1 MLPPAYSGHPLLP
14 ALASRRGHL
23 IVALALGAALQLSGC
38 SAQTDADAK
47 NAKPPEGVPV
57 MVAEASRETVPV
69 RVEGIGN
76 VEALASVSV
85 KSRIDGQI
93 VKVHF
98 RDGAAVVQG
107 QVLFE
112 IDPRPALAQ
121 LRQAEANLAKDVAL
135 LQRAR
140 EQDARYQD
148 LLQKKFVSPE
158 AYAQIKSNLDS
169 AQASVEADRAAVEI
183 ARLQVE
189 YATIHAPIGGR
200 AGRILIQQGN
210 LVKANDTSA
219 LVVINQLSPIYV
231 NFSVPEQ
238 YLEDIRRA
246 MAAGPR
252 EVDVSATGA
261 DGKTFHA
268 VGRLSFID
276 NLVDTAT
283 GTVKLRAS
291 VPNADAMLW
300 PGQFVH
306 ASLTLGEQG
315 NALVVPSEA
324 VQTGPKGTYVFVID
338 SESKAQIRP
347 VTVERAAGDATV
359 IAKGL
364 GGGEKVVVDGQSRL
378 LPGVRVVIKPAQ
390 KAS

>member
-14 ALASRRGHL
+14 ALAGRRGRL
-23 IVALALGAALQLSGC
+23 IVALALGTALQLCGC

-98 RDGAAVVQG
+98 QDGAAVVQG

-121 LRQAEANLAKDVAL
+121 LRQAEANLAKDIAL

-189 YATIHAPIGGR
+189 YSTIRAPIGGR

-210 LVKANDTSA
+210 LVKANDTGA

-252 EVDVSATGA
+252 QVDVSATGA
-261 DGKTFHA
+261 DGETFHA
-268 VGRLSFID
+268 AGRLSFID

-291 VPNADAMLW
+291 VPNADAILW

-315 NALVVPSEA
+315 DALVVPSEA

-347 VTVERAAGDATV
+347 VAVERVAGDATV

-378 LPGVRVVIKPAQ
+378 LPGVRVVIRPAP